1 MCVVPE
7 TNVLHQQELCDMG
20 CRDHNERD
28 VLNLYPAA
36 NAPNNGS
43 YTWRGNYYGSAL
55 DYGFSD
61 GTPSGCDYSIQLK
74 VWTDIVYSPYFTII
88 NPKDGGLDPAS
99 QCPSGDEAAVGP
111 TSRTC
116 KCGCSFA
123 KKVALYADDSK

>member
-1 MCVVPE
+1 
-7 TNVLHQQELCDMG
+7 MG

-116 KCGCSFA
+116 E
-123 KKVALYADDSK
+123 

>member
-61 GTPSGCDYSIQLK
+61 GTPSGILSILPISLSSTPRME
-74 VWTDIVYSPYFTII
+74 VWIPPRSVLRAMRRLL
-88 NPKDGGLDPAS
+88 GLRVGLVS
-99 QCPSGDEAAVGP
+99 AAVLLRRKLRCML
-111 TSRTC
+111 TTANSH
-116 KCGCSFA
+116 
-123 KKVALYADDSK
+123 

>member
-1 MCVVPE
+1 
-7 TNVLHQQELCDMG
+7 MG

-116 KCGCSFA
+116 KCGFFFCEESC
-123 KKVALYADDSK
+123 VVC